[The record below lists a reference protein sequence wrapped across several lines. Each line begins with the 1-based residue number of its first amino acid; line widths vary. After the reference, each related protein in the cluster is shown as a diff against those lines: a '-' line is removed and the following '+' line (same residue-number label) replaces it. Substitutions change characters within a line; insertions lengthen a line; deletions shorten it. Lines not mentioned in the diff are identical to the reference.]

1 MGNKGSKIH
10 PIQEVQNPL
19 GYSTP
24 CTLITS
30 KKDKYYV
37 HTYDP
42 TTPLLL
48 LSQRLPREIISER
61 FVDSRRENCCNVIS
75 ISLYFIGCI
84 PDNMTKYLFSIERT
98 VKNVH
103 NNLPDWIVR
112 VYIDNS
118 VHECIKNADKNSRQ
132 KTAYNY
138 ITTAPNVEVYTYNCA
153 VGDVQPQHIA
163 RTRTY
168 RFLPFSDEDVNICV
182 VREADGIVSNWD
194 CRQIHLFSK
203 DHTKM
208 FYFPYNQI
216 KRSKLS
222 MFESYEKW
230 LLLYKV
236 IFRYDFFHNNYMGYD
251 LLAGLFGIK
260 LKLKRDFY
268 IRTIVSLRDEIDRF
282 ITAVERNNEETYK
295 DRGYTKYLL
304 RNAHGWVST
313 PRGLLQEE
321 PQLLSIGF
329 DEILLLEMFKEV
341 FSFNVSEQHLVK
353 VSTDDDTF
361 GDVIITDERMKD
373 YDEIKK
379 QIGSI
384 VLDESTFDKKIV
396 IDIDSPNTAI
406 DSIIERICSKL
417 TDEQI
422 IHIRKRKEPMNPRI
436 NDSNGWL
443 YFIDGQLL
451 HKDNLIEGSGTFSI
465 TLQYGRHLDELAH
478 LLNNPYNKVNDEF
491 YIVSPIQPSRGGYN
505 ITKNNR
511 NIKRNIRQYKSKHK
525 KRRTK
530 NNKTRSRFRGI

>member
-30 KKDKYYV
+30 KKLKYYV

-42 TTPLLL
+42 TTPLSL
-48 LSQRLPREIISER
+48 LSQRLSSEIISER
-61 FVDSRRENCCNVIS
+61 FDESTRVNCCNVIS

-103 NNLPDWIVR
+103 NNLPGWIVR
-112 VYIDNS
+112 VYFDNS
-118 VHECIKNADKNSRQ
+118 VHTCIKNANKNSIE
-132 KTAYNY
+132 KNAYDAITA
-138 ITTAPNVEVYTYNCA
+138 APNVEVYTYNCA
-153 VGDVQPQHIA
+153 VGDDQPQHIA

-194 CRQIHLFSK
+194 CRQILLFST
-203 DHTKM
+203 DNNKM

-216 KRSKLS
+216 NRKDLS
-222 MFESYEKW
+222 MFESYQHW

-236 IFRYDFFHNNYMGYD
+236 IFRYDFFRNNYMGYD

-268 IRTIVSLRDEIDRF
+268 IHTIVSLRDEIDTF
-282 ITAVERNNEETYK
+282 ITEVNTNNEEAYNG
-295 DRGYTKYLL
+295 RGDTKYLV
-304 RNAHGWVST
+304 AGFAKT
-313 PRGLLQEE
+313 PRELLRTKQE
-321 PQLLSIGF
+321 LLSIGF

-341 FSFNVSEQHLVK
+341 FSFKVITDHLVK
-353 VSTDDDTF
+353 VIDNEEY
-361 GDVIITDERMKD
+361 GDVCIKAYPKET
-373 YDEIKK
+373 YDGIKR
-379 QIGSI
+379 QIGSM

-396 IDIDSPNTAI
+396 IDIDI
-406 DSIIERICSKL
+406 DNADINKIVDMLCTSLISELIIRECKAQNKL
-417 TDEQI
+417 GNYNNQLVFID
-422 IHIRKRKEPMNPRI
+422 RL
-436 NDSNGWL
+436 L

-451 HKDNLIEGSGTFSI
+451 DKNNLIDGTTTFSI
-465 TLQYGRHLDELAH
+465 TLKGRKLHELAH
-478 LLNNPYNKVNDEF
+478 LLNAPYNKVYDKLYNN
-491 YIVSPIQPSRGGYN
+491 SPIQPSRGGYN

-511 NIKRNIRQYKSKHK
+511 KNKKNIRQYKTKHK

-530 NNKTRSRFRGI
+530 NSKTHHRFRDI

>member
-30 KKDKYYV
+30 KKIKYYV

-42 TTPLLL
+42 TTPLSL
-48 LSQRLPREIISER
+48 LSQRLSSELISER
-61 FVDSRRENCCNVIS
+61 FVVSRRENCCNVIS

-103 NNLPDWIVR
+103 NNLPGWIVR
-112 VYIDNS
+112 VYFDNS
-118 VHECIKNADKNSRQ
+118 VHTCIKNAVKNSREAYDAI
-132 KTAYNY
+132 TA
-138 ITTAPNVEVYTYNCA
+138 APNVEVYTYNCA
-153 VGDVQPQHIA
+153 VRDDDQPQHIA

-194 CRQIHLFSK
+194 CRQIDLFSK
-203 DHTKM
+203 DDTKM

-216 KRSKLS
+216 NRSSYLS
-222 MFESYEKW
+222 MFESYQHW

-268 IRTIVSLRDEIDRF
+268 IRTIVSLRDEIDTF
-282 ITAVERNNEETYK
+282 ITEVKTNNEEAYK
-295 DRGYTKYLL
+295 DRGDTKYLVAGFA
-304 RNAHGWVST
+304 RT
-313 PRGLLQEE
+313 PRGILTTKQD
-321 PQLLSIGF
+321 LLSIGF

-341 FSFNVSEQHLVK
+341 FSFKVTPAHLVK
-353 VSTDDDTF
+353 LIDHEEYWDVRIKDDHK
-361 GDVIITDERMKD
+361 DEYK
-373 YDEIKK
+373 EFKN
-379 QIGSI
+379 QIGSM

-396 IDIDSPNTAI
+396 IDFDKADINTI
-406 DSIIERICSKL
+406 VNILCVRLISERIIRECKAQNKL
-417 TDEQI
+417 GNYNNQLVFID
-422 IHIRKRKEPMNPRI
+422 RL
-436 NDSNGWL
+436 L

-451 HKDNLIEGSGTFSI
+451 DKNNLIDGTTTFSI
-465 TLQYGRHLDELAH
+465 TLKNRKLHELAH
-478 LLNNPYNKVNDEF
+478 LLNVPYNKVYDEL
-491 YIVSPIQPSRGGYN
+491 YNNSPIQPGGGGYN

-511 NIKRNIRQYKSKHK
+511 KNKKNIRQYKTKHK

-530 NNKTRSRFRGI
+530 NSKTHHRFRDI

>member
-1 MGNKGSKIH
+1 MGNKVSKIH

-19 GYSTP
+19 GYSRP

-42 TTPLLL
+42 MTPLLL

-118 VHECIKNADKNSRQ
+118 VHECIKNADKNSSRQ
-132 KTAYNY
+132 ITAAYNY

-203 DHTKM
+203 DQSKM

-295 DRGYTKYLL
+295 GRGDTRYLL
-304 RNAHGWVST
+304 GWISRT
-313 PRGLLQEE
+313 PRLLLKED
-321 PQLLSIGF
+321 PKLLSIGF

-341 FSFNVSEQHLVK
+341 FSFNVSEEHLVK
-353 VSTDDDTF
+353 VIDDDTF
-361 GDVIITDERMKD
+361 GDVCITDEHMK
-373 YDEIKK
+373 YYNEIKGK
-379 QIGSI
+379 IGSI

-406 DSIIERICSKL
+406 DSIYNRL

-422 IHIRKRKEPMNPRI
+422 IHKRKRKEPTNPII
-436 NDSNGWL
+436 NHYNGWL

-465 TLQYGRHLDELAH
+465 TLQHGRHLELAH

-491 YIVSPIQPSRGGYN
+491 YIDSPIQPSRGGYN

-511 NIKRNIRQYKSKHK
+511 KIKRNIRQYKSKHK

-530 NNKTRSRFRGI
+530 YNKTRSRFRGI